1 MSKQTQM
8 KKRGNQ
14 RTLMI
19 AVGAALVLIAVVVL
33 WVSSSSSVANAAQD
47 ISPSAYQTQFV
58 ASSAAHLLIDVRT
71 TEEFASGHIHGA
83 VNIPVEE
90 LQDRLNQIPSDEPI
104 VLYCRSGNRS
114 AQAARILTQA
124 GYTDLYDLGGV
135 NEWTAQGFPLE

>member
-1 MSKQTQM
+1 MSKQTQV

-14 RTLMI
+14 RILMI
-19 AVGAALVLIAVVVL
+19 AAGAALVLIAVVVL
-33 WVSSSSSVANAAQD
+33 WVSSSSVANAAQD

-90 LQDRLNQIPSDEPI
+90 LQDRLSEVSGDEPI
-104 VLYCRSGNRS
+104 VVYCHSGNRS

-135 NEWTAQGFPLE
+135 NEWTAQGFSLE